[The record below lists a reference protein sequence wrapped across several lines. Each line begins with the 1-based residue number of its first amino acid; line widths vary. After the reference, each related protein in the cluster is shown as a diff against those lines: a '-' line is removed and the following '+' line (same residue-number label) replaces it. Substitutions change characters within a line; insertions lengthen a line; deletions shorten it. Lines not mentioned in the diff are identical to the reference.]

1 MNLLT
6 SLINYG
12 GRVTDDKDLRTIDII
27 LKRYYT
33 SNSLVSGTKL
43 SGSGIY
49 IIPHI
54 KDEES
59 SHADFQEYVLQLPI
73 VPDPEVFGMHKN
85 ADITC
90 AENETYNMLSSILS
104 LSGSAGG
111 GDTSS
116 RDKEILDIAKN
127 IEAGLTQPD
136 EGFMEEDATKLKF
149 PILYEESMNTV
160 LRQEQQ
166 KFNRLLR
173 VMKKTLVGVQ
183 LAVKG
188 LAVMSGE
195 LEDMA
200 DAFYTQRV
208 PDAWESVAYPSLK
221 PLSAWVSELTQRCE
235 FMIDW
240 VDNGTPLKYWV
251 SGFFFPQAFLTG
263 NLQNYGK
270 CTTMCTAA
278 VLVSPNDFFFKVPCL
293 FVLLLTKNCCSLLCF
308 SIGCIV
314 QLVNINCPLI
324 RFLII
329 L

>member
-59 SHADFQEYVLQLPI
+59 SHADLQEYILQLPI

-270 CTTMCTAA
+270 CTTLCTAA
-278 VLVSPNDFFFKVPCL
+278 VLVS
-293 FVLLLTKNCCSLLCF
+293 TK
-308 SIGCIV
+308 
-314 QLVNINCPLI
+314 
-324 RFLII
+324 
-329 L
+329 